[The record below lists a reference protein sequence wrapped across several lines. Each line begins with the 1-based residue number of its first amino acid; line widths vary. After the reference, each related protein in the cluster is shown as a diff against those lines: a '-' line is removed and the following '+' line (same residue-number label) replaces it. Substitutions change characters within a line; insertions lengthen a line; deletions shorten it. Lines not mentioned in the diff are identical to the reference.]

1 MIDALLTNQALSAM
15 RTTAQLLE
23 HALKTRPAQFWCD
36 RYYLNK
42 SALSI
47 AKKRGHLSPVL
58 AGNLAYDL
66 GEDVTKWM
74 AIAATETER
83 ETPMSERLRELLL
96 HTKP

>member
-1 MIDALLTNQALSAM
+1 MIDAPLTNQALSAM

-83 ETPMSERLRELLL
+83 DTPMSERLRELLL
-96 HTKP
+96 DRNP